1 MRKYSHLSL
10 EEREKLYALKLQGIS
25 LRDIGKVLGRSH
37 TTLGREL
44 KRNAKY
50 GKQYIP
56 CKAHDKAIKRGV
68 IQRYQ
73 APLKN
78 PLIFLYVR
86 KHLRKRWS
94 PETIEG
100 RLPIDFPE
108 ESITDETIYRYIYKG
123 KNKRR
128 KFWRYLTVRRKKRMK
143 RLGRKVRRDSRI
155 PYAVS
160 IDLRSK
166 IIERRIQT
174 GHWESDNMEGIK
186 TDRQSML
193 VTVERVT
200 RVTHITKVRV
210 KRAVDKANSINYR
223 LGVYPKEF
231 RKTITFDNG
240 SENTKHTDL
249 IRNLGVKTY
258 FCHAYHSWEKG
269 TVENT
274 IGRVRRY
281 IPKGTSL
288 LSITDKDIKMI
299 EDKMNNTPRKC
310 LGYKTPKEYLFE
322 MLKYKDTYKPKW
334 CTSD

>member
-1 MRKYSHLSL
+1 MSKYNHLSL
-10 EEREKLYALKLQGIS
+10 EEREKLYAWKLQGVS
-25 LRDIGKVLGRSH
+25 LREIGRRLKRNH

-68 IQRYQ
+68 DQRYQ

-100 RLPIDFPE
+100 RLPIEFPGQT
-108 ESITDETIYRYIYKG
+108 ITDETIYRYIYKS
-123 KNKRR
+123 KNKKR

-143 RLGRKVRRDSRI
+143 RLGRKIRRDSRI

-186 TDRQSML
+186 SDRQSMSI
-193 VTVERVT
+193 TVERVT

-210 KRAVDKANSINYR
+210 KRAIDKANSINYR

-249 IRNLGVKTY
+249 IRELGVKTY

-274 IGRVRRY
+274 IGRLRRY
-281 IPKGTSL
+281 FPKGLSL
-288 LSITDKDIKMI
+288 DPVTEEHIGQI
-299 EDKMNNTPRKC
+299 EEEMNNTPRKC
-310 LGYKTPKEYLFE
+310 LGFMTPNEKKLKLLKTRYV
-322 MLKYKDTYKPKW
+322 
-334 CTSD
+334 

>member
-1 MRKYSHLSL
+1 MAKYKHLSL

-25 LRDIGKVLGRSH
+25 LREIGRLLGRSH
-37 TTLGREL
+37 TSLGREF

-56 CKAHDKAIKRGV
+56 CRTHSKALKRGAD
-68 IQRYQ
+68 QRYQ

-100 RLPIDFPE
+100 RLPIDFPG
-108 ESITDETIYRYIYKG
+108 ESITDETIYRYIYKS
-123 KNKRR
+123 KNKKR
-128 KFWRYLTVRRKKRMK
+128 KFWRYLTLRRKKRMK
-143 RLGRKVRRDSRI
+143 KLGRCVRRDSRI
-155 PYAVS
+155 PYAKS

-166 IIERRIQT
+166 IIDKRTSI
-174 GHWESDNMEGIK
+174 GHWESDNMEGNK
-186 TDRQSML
+186 TDRQSMS

-200 RVTHITKVRV
+200 RITHITKVRV
-210 KRAVDKANSINYR
+210 KKAIDKSNSIHYR
-223 LGVYPKEF
+223 LGIYPKRF

-240 SENTKHTDL
+240 SENTNHQDL
-249 IRNLGVKTY
+249 IRYLGVKTY

-274 IGRVRRY
+274 IGRLRRY
-281 IPKGTSL
+281 FPKGLSL
-288 LSITDKDIKMI
+288 DQISDDYVTNI
-299 EDKMNNTPRKC
+299 EEEMNNTPRKC
-310 LGYKTPKEYLFE
+310 LSFMTPNEKKQELLKTRRV
-322 MLKYKDTYKPKW
+322 
-334 CTSD
+334 